1 MTDPIA
7 DMLTRIRNAILAHKD
22 KVEMPASNL
31 KGRIAEILRDEGF
44 VGAVSRSE
52 GAPQGK
58 LTIMLSYGPDNQ
70 STIQEIHRVSRPGQR
85 RYVNHN
91 DIPKIRSGLGLA
103 ILSTSRGVMTDRQ
116 ARKLGIGGELLC
128 EVW

>member
-7 DMLTRIRNAILAHKD
+7 DMLTRLRNAILAHKD
-22 KVEMPASNL
+22 KVEMPTSNL
-31 KGRIAEILRDEGF
+31 KSRIAEILRDEGF
-44 VGAVSRSE
+44 VGAVTRTASE
-52 GAPQGK
+52 PQGT
-58 LTIMLSYGPDNQ
+58 LTIALSYGSDNQ

>member
-1 MTDPIA
+1 
-7 DMLTRIRNAILAHKD
+7 MLTRLRNAILAHKD
-22 KVEMPASNL
+22 KVEMPTSNL
-31 KGRIAEILRDEGF
+31 KSRIAEILRDEGF
-44 VGAVSRSE
+44 VGAVTRTASE
-52 GAPQGK
+52 PQGT
-58 LTIMLSYGPDNQ
+58 LTIALSYGSDNQ